1 MEEVDEDSDPEL
13 DEDVVD
19 DSSSTVDAEED
30 LEDSDPEL
38 DEAVVC
44 IGDVELDESL
54 TLLTVSELFCV
65 LMTTDSN
72 PWTIPL

>member
-19 DSSSTVDAEED
+19 DSPSTVDAEED

-54 TLLTVSELFCV
+54 TLLTVSELFGC
-65 LMTTDSN
+65 
-72 PWTIPL
+72 